1 MGGPVITVI
10 ATVGILL
17 APEWA
22 ALWASALGLAGGANI
37 VLALSLFGLRTT
49 NHADAAAMSGMAQC
63 IGYLVAAAGPIA
75 IGAVHEASG
84 SWGPSLVLV
93 VVAVELPLIVFG
105 FLAGRDRILR

>member
-1 MGGPVITVI
+1 
-10 ATVGILL
+10 
-17 APEWA
+17 
-22 ALWASALGLAGGANI
+22 
-37 VLALSLFGLRTT
+37 
-49 NHADAAAMSGMAQC
+49 MAQC